1 LKTGANSPSSAAS
14 GTLDDMWLA
23 ETLRLREEHWGP
35 VDDAQAV
42 RRARLAPGPLPQ
54 RVLLRARLLGRQT
67 GLDACL
73 VSWRRAA
80 GIGLALLACIGLMAG
95 IGAALGALGDG
106 SRAVNVLHALG
117 ALLGLH
123 ALTFLFWLG
132 AGAVTPRGAIHGL
145 ARVWL
150 WASRRLAR
158 GPDAGLAAQALLS
171 LLARGGGLRWLFG
184 AVSHLVWLLALTA
197 ALATL
202 LLVLSTASYRF
213 IWATT
218 LLEPQTFVRLTDLLG
233 WLPARLGFSVPDAA
247 LVAASDGTRE
257 LPALAQAQWSM
268 WLIGA
273 LVIYGILPRLL
284 AWLLSV
290 FMLRRALAGLRL
302 DLELPGYAGLAS
314 RLAPV
319 DILDDDAPAPPPGL
333 GSPLGHASAAAVGAV
348 PTLVGL
354 ELAPDL
360 PWPPVPLPPTVADG
374 GNLDT
379 REQRR
384 KLLDAL
390 AARPALRLLI
400 ACDTR
405 QTPDRGALALIAELS
420 AVARDTRLWLL
431 GVSALTEPEPAAA
444 AGTLAATGAA
454 TEAATGAAIGAAT
467 QTVAAVE
474 AKASAT
480 PAAIALAALP
490 SRAAAWREQLR
501 AAGVADEDLL
511 YEAEPALRWLE
522 ADHG

>member
-1 LKTGANSPSSAAS
+1 MKTSATSPSSAAS
-14 GTLDDMWLA
+14 GTLDDLWLA

-35 VDDAQAV
+35 VDDVQAV
-42 RRARLAPGPLPQ
+42 RQARLAPGPLPQ

-73 VSWRRAA
+73 ASWRRAA
-80 GIGLALLACIGLMAG
+80 GIGLTLLAGIGLMAG

-132 AGAVTPRGAIHGL
+132 ASAVTPRGAVQGL

-247 LVAASDGTRE
+247 LVAASDGTRA

-302 DLELPGYAGLAS
+302 DLDLPGYAGLAS

-319 DILDDDAPAPPPGL
+319 DILDDDAPAPPAGSGSGL
-333 GSPLGHASAAAVGAV
+333 GPSLGHASAAAVGAA

-390 AARPALRLLI
+390 AARPAPRLLI
-400 ACDTR
+400 VCDTR

-431 GVSALTEPEPAAA
+431 EASAR
-444 AGTLAATGAA
+444 TGAPSDA
-454 TEAATGAAIGAAT
+454 QAGAHTDAQTGAHTDAHTDAARSGFHI
-467 QTVAAVE
+467 
-474 AKASAT
+474 SAHT
-480 PAAIALAALP
+480 DTDALP
-490 SRAAAWREQLR
+490 SRAAAWRDQLR

-511 YEAEPALRWLE
+511 HDAEPALRWLE

>member
-1 LKTGANSPSSAAS
+1 LNTTAS
-14 GTLDDMWLA
+14 FDSRTPTATLDDLWLA
-23 ETLRLREEHWGP
+23 EILRLREEHWGP
-35 VDDAQAV
+35 VDDTQAM
-42 RRARLAPGPLPQ
+42 RQARVAPVPLPQ

-73 VSWRRAA
+73 ATWRRGA
-80 GIGLALLACIGLMAG
+80 GIGLALLAGIGLMAG

-132 AGAVTPRGAIHGL
+132 ASAVTPRNAGQGL
-145 ARVWL
+145 ARLWL

-158 GPDAGLAAQALLS
+158 GPDTGLAAQALLS

-184 AVSHLVWLLALTA
+184 TVSHLVWLLALTA

-218 LLEPQTFVRLTDLLG
+218 LLDPHTFVRLTDLLG

-247 LVAASDGTRE
+247 LVAASDGTQQ

-273 LVIYGILPRLL
+273 LVTYGILPRLL

-302 DLELPGYAGLAS
+302 DLDLPGYAGLAA

-319 DILDDDAPAPPPGL
+319 ADILDDDAPALPQQGPRM
-333 GSPLGHASAAAVGAV
+333 GSASAAAVGVA

-360 PWPPVPLPPTVADG
+360 PWPPVPLPTAVADG

-384 KLLDAL
+384 HLLDTL
-390 AARPALRLLI
+390 AARPAPRLLI
-400 ACDTR
+400 VCDTR

-420 AVARDTRLWLL
+420 AVAQRTRLWLL
-431 GVSALTEPEPAAA
+431 GETTRGDTHNDSESDS
-444 AGTLAATGAA
+444 GNGN
-454 TEAATGAAIGAAT
+454 G
-467 QTVAAVE
+467 
-474 AKASAT
+474 SD
-480 PAAIALAALP
+480 ALP
-490 SRAAAWREQLR
+490 ARAAAWRAQLR

-511 YEAEPALRWLE
+511 HDAEPALRWLE